1 VGFEFAR
8 GIGGGWVV
16 GYQLFGYQQKLIT
29 VLGRFDTYK
38 GGVQVYE
45 AYEVKKSGGKLRC
58 LLLRRQKICFFIFM
72 KSLRGKILKNGPLYT
87 TNKTGH
93 GC

>member
-58 LLLRRQKICFFIFM
+58 LLLRRQKNLFFYIYEVFTWE
-72 KSLRGKILKNGPLYT
+72 ILKKRPTIHY
-87 TNKTGH
+87 
-93 GC
+93 